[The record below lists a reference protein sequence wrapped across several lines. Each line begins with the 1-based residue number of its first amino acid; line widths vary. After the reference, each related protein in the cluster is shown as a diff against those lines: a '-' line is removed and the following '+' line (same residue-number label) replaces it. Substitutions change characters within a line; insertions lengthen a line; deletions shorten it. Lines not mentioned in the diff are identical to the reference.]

1 MPVKS
6 ENPSGWP
13 EKRGRGDRGTKEL
26 KNVKILTLRGDTLPA
41 LSSLEV
47 EGVTDSVSPPR
58 DLSFLRILSGSV
70 HLLTFREH

>member
-1 MPVKS
+1 M
-6 ENPSGWP
+6 
-13 EKRGRGDRGTKEL
+13 EKRGSGERGTKEL
-26 KNVKILTLRGDTLPA
+26 KNVKILISDTLSG

-47 EGVTDSVSPPR
+47 EGVTDSVSSPR